1 MNDNGQNTRG
11 YVFNV
16 QRFSI
21 HDGPGIRTTV
31 FLKGCPLRC
40 RWCHNPEGLSPG
52 PELSFD
58 PTKCIGCGACVG
70 ACPRSAH
77 SMEDGAHGFDRAL
90 CEPCDACAKA
100 CPSGAL
106 ELVGSEVPADEVIA
120 EVMRDAPFYETSG
133 GGMTLSGG
141 EPLAQAHFAHA
152 LLARA
157 KAAGLH
163 TCLDTSGHAPW
174 SAFERVGGL
183 VDLFLF
189 DCKATDPARHEEL
202 TGVTNE
208 LLLENLRRLH
218 AGGARVR
225 LRCPLVPGL
234 NDDPSHLEGIARLA
248 AELGQ
253 LGDIDGVEILPYH
266 ALAKAKRGRLGLPP
280 ASDLPASSGGT
291 AATAD
296 EWRAELGRRGVRVI
310 AP

>member
-1 MNDNGQNTRG
+1 MSDNGQNTRG

-58 PTKCIGCGACVG
+58 PRKCVGCGACVG

-77 SMEDGAHGFDRAL
+77 SVRDGAHAFDRAL
-90 CEPCDACAKA
+90 CEPCGACSVA

-106 ELVGSEVPADEVIA
+106 ELVGSEVSVDEVIA

-141 EPLAQAHFAHA
+141 EPLAQCDFAHA

-157 KAAGLH
+157 KTEGLH
-163 TCLDTSGHAPW
+163 TCLDTSGHVPRA
-174 SAFERVGGL
+174 SLDRVMGL
-183 VDLFLF
+183 IDLFLY

-202 TGVTNE
+202 TGVSNE
-208 LLLENLRRLH
+208 LLLGNLRFLV
-218 AGGARVR
+218 GEGARVR

-234 NDDPSHLEGIARLA
+234 NDHQEHLEGIARLA
-248 AELGQ
+248 SEI
-253 LGDIDGVEILPYH
+253 GDIDGVEILPYH
-266 ALAKAKRGRLGLPP
+266 ALATAKRARLGLAP
-280 ASDLPASSGGT
+280 AADLPASSGR
-291 AATAD
+291 AAETAD
-296 EWRAELGRRGVRVI
+296 AWRAELANHGVRVI